1 MEEKRRDLRSAK
13 QRKILQALIEKLSK
27 QNPDMYYQS
36 TSEVA
41 IQLAQ
46 MIEKPAAVSQQDKE
60 ILAGLTHTDI
70 QMILSL
76 H

>member
-1 MEEKRRDLRSAK
+1 MEEKRKDLKIAK
-13 QRKILQALIEKLSK
+13 QRKILQTLIESLSK
-27 QNPDMYYQS
+27 ENSNLYYRS
-36 TSEVA
+36 TSEIA
-41 IQLAQ
+41 IELAEV
-46 MIEKPAAVSQQDKE
+46 IARPADVSQQEKE